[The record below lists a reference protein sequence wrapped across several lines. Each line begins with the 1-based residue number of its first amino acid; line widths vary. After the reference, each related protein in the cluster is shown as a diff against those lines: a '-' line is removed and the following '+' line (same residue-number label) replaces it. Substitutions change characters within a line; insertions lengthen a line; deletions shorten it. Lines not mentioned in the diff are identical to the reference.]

1 MIEISVKPDMDK
13 SIDINQESVDKITY
27 SYSAFWT
34 STDKKFENRMS
45 KYEEMNFFSEE
56 IEIQWFSIVNSLILV
71 VVLTSF
77 LAFIITRILKR
88 DYQAYADDDDE
99 GMQSLLRSISFILS
113 LCVYRQ
119 GRNWMEVTT
128 RKCF

>member
-1 MIEISVKPDMDK
+1 VIEISVKPDLDK
-13 SIDINQESVDKITY
+13 ALDINDDNIDKITY
-27 SYSAFWT
+27 SYSVVWT
-34 STDKKFENRMS
+34 PTDKKFENRMS

-88 DYQAYADDDDE
+88 DYQAYEDDDDE
-99 GMQSLLRSISFILS
+99 GR
-113 LCVYRQ
+113 
-119 GRNWMEVTT
+119 
-128 RKCF
+128 